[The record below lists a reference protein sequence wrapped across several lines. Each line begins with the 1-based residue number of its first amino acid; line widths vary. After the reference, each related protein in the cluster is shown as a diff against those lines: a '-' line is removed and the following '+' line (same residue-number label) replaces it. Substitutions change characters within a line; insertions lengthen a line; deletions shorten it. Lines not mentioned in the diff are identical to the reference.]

1 MNDNGQGTRSF
12 GSEPEK
18 TPSGGNKSS
27 LPLKKYLLYA
37 ILALAAVVGLLLC
50 ATIITEIVYAVNDSK
65 LPDNDIGD
73 GKVEMVNGAIK
84 FESSS
89 LSSAEVKKGDLLL
102 INKTYNID
110 PTLKAAVKAAAVN
123 AYQNAGNSLKYSFDL
138 TEDKPVI
145 YLPIETI
152 TAFNN
157 LTEAMFNETGCAD
170 MLLCYGVLDPTT
182 SKFPLLE
189 YDYPHQLGTVVD
201 VKLYDSTGNKTTIQ
215 SNAVVAEWLR
225 TNACKYGFIVEYEP
239 TVDEAGNKSGHG
251 SDEVIPSTQLRYVG
265 VAHATYIQA
274 NNLTF
279 DAYLAKV
286 RTASSEKPLT
296 FKAGESSYAVYFVE
310 ATGENF
316 TASLPTNYN
325 YTVSGNNVDGVIVT
339 VELSVKK

>member
-1 MNDNGQGTRSF
+1 MNDNGNGTRSF

-18 TPSGGNKSS
+18 TPSGGNRSNA
-27 LPLKKYLLYA
+27 PLKKYLLYA
-37 ILALAAVVGLLLC
+37 ILAIAAVVGLLLC
-50 ATIITEIVYAVNDSK
+50 ATIIAEIVCAVNDSK
-65 LPDNDIGD
+65 LPDNDIGG
-73 GKVEMVNGAIK
+73 GKVEMVNGEMK

-110 PTLKAAVKAAAVN
+110 PTLKAAVKAASKNTYTAIGGVAYCKFDRTDEKINLSETTIN
-123 AYQNAGNSLKYSFDL
+123 ALMKLAEGLY
-138 TEDKPVI
+138 TDKQ
-145 YLPIETI
+145 
-152 TAFNN
+152 
-157 LTEAMFNETGCAD
+157 CAD
-170 MLLCYGVLDPTT
+170 LLLCYGILDPKSTT
-182 SKFPLLE
+182 LE

-201 VKLYDSTGNKTTIQ
+201 VKLSDSTGKKTTIQ
-215 SNAVVAEWLR
+215 SNAVVTEWLR

-239 TVDEAGNKSGHG
+239 VIDEGGNKSGHG
-251 SDEVIPSTQLRYVG
+251 SDEAIPSTQLRYVG

-286 RTASSEKPLT
+286 RTASSAKPLT
-296 FKAGESSYAVYFVE
+296 FKAGGSSYAVYFVE

-325 YTVSGNNVDGVIVT
+325 YTISGNNVDGVIVT

>member
-1 MNDNGQGTRSF
+1 MNDNDQGTRSF

-18 TPSGGNKSS
+18 APRKGGNGN
-27 LPLKKYLLYA
+27 LPLKQYLLYA
-37 ILALAAVVGLLLC
+37 ILAIAAVVGLLLC
-50 ATIITEIVYAVNDSK
+50 ATVITEIVYSINTSK
-65 LPDNDIGD
+65 LPDNDIGG
-73 GKVEMVNGAIK
+73 GKVDMVNGDMK

-110 PTLKAAVKAAAVN
+110 PTLKAAIKAASID
-123 AYQNAGNSLKYSFDL
+123 AYRNSTGPVKYSYDL
-138 TEDKPVI
+138 TEDKPSI
-145 YLPIETI
+145 WLPMTTI

-157 LTEAMFNETGCAD
+157 LTNALFEETNCSD
-170 MLLCYGVLDPTT
+170 IMLCYGILDPKAST
-182 SKFPLLE
+182 LE
-189 YDYPHQLGTVVD
+189 YDYSHQLGTVVD
-201 VKLYDSTGNKTTIQ
+201 VKLMKDGNKATIQ
-215 SNAVVAEWLR
+215 SDPEIAEWLK

-239 TVDEAGNKSGHG
+239 VIDGAGNKSGHG
-251 SDEVIPSTQLRYVG
+251 SDEKFPSTQLRYVG

-279 DAYLAKV
+279 EAYLAKV

-310 ATGENF
+310 ASGENF
-316 TASLPTNYN
+316 DASLPTNYN
-325 YTVSGNNVDGVIVT
+325 YSISGNNVDGIIVT

>member
-65 LPDNDIGD
+65 LPDNDIGG

-110 PTLKAAVKAAAVN
+110 PTLKAAVRAASKNTYTAIGGAAYCKFDRTDEKINLSETTIN
-123 AYQNAGNSLKYSFDL
+123 ALM
-138 TEDKPVI
+138 
-145 YLPIETI
+145 
-152 TAFNN
+152 N
-157 LTEAMFNETGCAD
+157 LAEGLYTDTQCAD
-170 MLLCYGVLDPTT
+170 LLLCYGILDPKSTT
-182 SKFPLLE
+182 LE
-189 YDYPHQLGTVVD
+189 YDYSHQLGTVID
-201 VKLYDSTGNKTTIQ
+201 VKLSTGGQTTTVA

-239 TVDEAGNKSGHG
+239 TVDEAGKKSGHG

>member
-1 MNDNGQGTRSF
+1 MNDNGNGTRSF

-37 ILALAAVVGLLLC
+37 ILAIAAVVGILLC
-50 ATIITEIVYAVNDSK
+50 ATIIAEIVCAVNDSK
-65 LPDNDIGD
+65 LPDNDIGG
-73 GKVEMVNGAIK
+73 GKVEMVNGEMK

-110 PTLKAAVKAAAVN
+110 PTLKAAVKAASKNTYSVIGGVAYCKFDRTDEKINLSETTIN
-123 AYQNAGNSLKYSFDL
+123 ALMKLAEGLY
-138 TEDKPVI
+138 TDKQ
-145 YLPIETI
+145 
-152 TAFNN
+152 
-157 LTEAMFNETGCAD
+157 CAD
-170 MLLCYGVLDPTT
+170 LLLCYGILDPKSTT
-182 SKFPLLE
+182 LE

-201 VKLYDSTGNKTTIQ
+201 VKLSDSTGKKTTIQ
-215 SNAVVAEWLR
+215 SNAVVTEWLR

-239 TVDEAGNKSGHG
+239 VIDEGGNKSGHG
-251 SDEVIPSTQLRYVG
+251 SDEAIPSTQLRYVG

-296 FKAGESSYAVYFVE
+296 FKAGGSSYAVYFVE

-325 YTVSGNNVDGVIVT
+325 YTISGNNVDGVIVT

>member
-1 MNDNGQGTRSF
+1 MNDNGNGTRSF

-37 ILALAAVVGLLLC
+37 ILAIAAVVGILLC
-50 ATIITEIVYAVNDSK
+50 ATIIAEIVYAVNDSK
-65 LPDNDIGD
+65 LPDNDIGG
-73 GKVEMVNGAIK
+73 GKVEMVNGEMK

-102 INKTYNID
+102 INKTHDID
-110 PTLKAAVKAAAVN
+110 PTLKAAVKAASKNTYSVIGGAAYCKFDRTDEKINLSETTIN
-123 AYQNAGNSLKYSFDL
+123 ALMKLAEGLYTDTQ
-138 TEDKPVI
+138 
-145 YLPIETI
+145 
-152 TAFNN
+152 
-157 LTEAMFNETGCAD
+157 CAD
-170 MLLCYGVLDPTT
+170 LLLCYGILDPKSTT
-182 SKFPLLE
+182 LE
-189 YDYPHQLGTVVD
+189 YDYSHQLGTVID
-201 VKLYDSTGNKTTIQ
+201 VKLSTGGQPTTVA

-239 TVDEAGNKSGHG
+239 TVDEAGHKSGHG

-325 YTVSGNNVDGVIVT
+325 YTISGNNVDGVIVT